1 MPNEVFVLES
11 YKEFFI
17 PVADSLIILF
27 IGLAFVYLL
36 ICNIKSL
43 TGAIRAKSKAIEKA
57 EYTTSVILYALVSFI
72 LITIS
77 LAALI
82 GPNAKRDTYRV
93 MISEEASFT
102 EIYDNYVV
110 KSVDGCEYIICEKSE
125 VANER

>member
-1 MPNEVFVLES
+1 MPNRVFVLES

-43 TGAIRAKSKAIEKA
+43 TGAIHAKSKAIEKA

-77 LAALI
+77 LAAPI
-82 GPNAKRDTYRV
+82 GPNAKRL
-93 MISEEASFT
+93 IEL
-102 EIYDNYVV
+102 
-110 KSVDGCEYIICEKSE
+110 
-125 VANER
+125 